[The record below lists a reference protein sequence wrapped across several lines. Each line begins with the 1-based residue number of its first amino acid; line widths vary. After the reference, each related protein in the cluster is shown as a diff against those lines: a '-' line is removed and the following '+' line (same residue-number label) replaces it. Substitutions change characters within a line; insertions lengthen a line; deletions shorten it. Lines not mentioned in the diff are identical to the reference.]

1 MNSSAHES
9 VGCSSS
15 TATLDA
21 LLKQHRDS
29 DRVRYNVRHNHAPM
43 VLIALYRLGA
53 GDGELERY
61 YQGLHITPPNSDGG
75 SREATLIDAASWQS
89 RLGDTHVTS
98 SYCRFFESEIHRMG
112 REQALRTYLSH
123 LTTGVA
129 AHAFHPLLRL
139 GYGID
144 VNDDQEIAFG
154 LGYWAAT
161 YLPVPDMPADK
172 PSIGPVDLLNILA
185 NTSSLRGIT
194 PTGNIADR
202 ISQFYSHEDFRRSL
216 RPIRFDPE
224 HPLGEI
230 SAAIADAFVE
240 NHHFSMLHGVTG
252 CHALRMVLPYCEHR
266 QHVINAYWYAVCATY
281 LSVVNVSATKHGS
294 LPHTDAEWSGI
305 QAEAIQ
311 TGIEHTIKLAY
322 TCLRESEEYGRDIY
336 RRLALRDIEVP
347 SSFF

>member
-1 MNSSAHES
+1 MNSSPHES
-9 VGCSSS
+9 VGNSPS

-43 VLIALYRLGA
+43 VLIALHRLGA
-53 GDGELERY
+53 GEGELEHY
-61 YQGLHITPPNSDGG
+61 YQGLHITPPNSDAG
-75 SREATLIDAASWQS
+75 SQEPTPIDAASWRS
-89 RLGDTHVTS
+89 RLGDTRVTS
-98 SYCRFFESEIHRMG
+98 SYCRFFESEISQIG
-112 REQALRTYLSH
+112 REQALHTYLPQ

-129 AHAFHPLLRL
+129 AHAFHPLLRV

-161 YLPVPDMPADK
+161 YLPVPETPADK

-202 ISQFYSHEDFRRSL
+202 IGQFYSHEDFCKSL
-216 RPIRFDPE
+216 QPIRFDPE

-230 SAAIADAFVE
+230 SSAIADAFVE
-240 NHHFSMLHGVTG
+240 HHHFSMLHGVTG
-252 CHALRMVLPYCEHR
+252 CHALRMVLRYCEHL

-281 LSVVNVSATKHGS
+281 LSVVNVSAATHGS
-294 LPHTDAEWSGI
+294 LANTDAAWSGI
-305 QAEAIQ
+305 QARAIQ
-311 TGIEHTIKLAY
+311 TGIEHTIKLTY
-322 TCLRESEEYGRDIY
+322 TCLRESEEYGCFRNQ
-336 RRLALRDIEVP
+336 LLVSCP
-347 SSFF
+347 